1 MKACF
6 PFLLAVAV
14 VSCTRSSA
22 DRDPGRDPRRPDPGA
37 PSGPGAPGAPG
48 APSPATRAAPVT
60 MTHTDP
66 HDPASWTEAQ
76 QIAARQGAGEV
87 HKRSDALPFLFQ
99 ADRTRA
105 VLIHHG
111 AVITQRGPIVAGG
124 YLRDLG
130 VPRGQG
136 PQLDDVLWTL
146 WALDALPKVDPL
158 SAEGYINVP
167 NNQRLADLT
176 ARIEWDGQSAHIV
189 LHYFKPEPKQPPDVH
204 RGAPAP
210 GAGGTAVGGAVGGT
224 TRALVRMTLDIPE
237 TGDSAWRREDINW
250 ADPG

>member
-1 MKACF
+1 MTACL
-6 PFLLAVAV
+6 PLLLAIAVAA
-14 VSCTRSSA
+14 CTRSSA
-22 DRDPGRDPRRPDPGA
+22 DRDLGRDPQRPEPSA
-37 PSGPGAPGAPG
+37 PA
-48 APSPATRAAPVT
+48 APSPAPAAPVT

-76 QIAARQGAGEV
+76 QIAAKQGAGEV

-111 AVITQRGPIVAGG
+111 QLITKRGPVVAGG

-158 SAEGYINVP
+158 AAEGYINVP
-167 NNQRLADLT
+167 NNKRLTDLT

-189 LHYFKPEPKQPPDVH
+189 LHYFKPEPKLPPGVNPG
-204 RGAPAP
+204 GASQ
-210 GAGGTAVGGAVGGT
+210 GTAVGGKVGGT

>member
-1 MKACF
+1 MRA
-6 PFLLAVAV
+6 FLSILIAVATLG
-14 VSCTRSSA
+14 CTRSSA
-22 DRDPGRDPRRPDPGA
+22 DRDLGREPHRPDPA
-37 PSGPGAPGAPG
+37 
-48 APSPATRAAPVT
+48 APSPSPSNPVT

-66 HDPASWTEAQ
+66 HDPASWTEAEQ
-76 QIAARQGAGEV
+76 LAAKQGAGEV
-87 HKRSDALPFLFQ
+87 HKRSDALPFLFA
-99 ADRTRA
+99 ADRTRC
-105 VLIHHG
+105 VLIHKG
-111 AVITQRGPIVAGG
+111 AVITKRGPVVAGA

-130 VPRGQG
+130 VPQGKG

-158 SAEGYINVP
+158 APEGYINVP

-189 LHYFKPEPKQPPDVH
+189 LHYFKPEPKLPKDVH
-204 RGAPAP
+204 P
-210 GAGGTAVGGAVGGT
+210 GAAAQGTGVGGAVGGT

-237 TGDSAWRREDINW
+237 TGDSAWRREDIHW

>member
-1 MKACF
+1 
-6 PFLLAVAV
+6 
-14 VSCTRSSA
+14 
-22 DRDPGRDPRRPDPGA
+22 
-37 PSGPGAPGAPG
+37 
-48 APSPATRAAPVT
+48 

-87 HKRSDALPFLFQ
+87 KKRSDALPFLFQ
-99 ADRTRA
+99 ADRTRS
-105 VLIHHG
+105 VLIHKG
-111 AVITQRGPIVAGG
+111 AVIAQRGPVVAGA

-136 PQLDDVLWTL
+136 PQLDDVLWAL

-158 SAEGYINVP
+158 SPEGYINVP
-167 NNQRLADLT
+167 NNKRLADLT

-189 LHYFKPEPKQPPDVH
+189 LHYFKPEPKLPPGVN
-204 RGAPAP
+204 P
-210 GAGGTAVGGAVGGT
+210 GAGPSQGTAVGGRVGGT
-224 TRALVRMTLDIPE
+224 TRALVRMTLDVPE
-237 TGDSAWRREDINW
+237 AGDSAWRREDINW